1 MSDLSGSANPLARQ
15 LASLKVLSRLLAHEL
30 HTQGSTRSITLSRE
44 EVNEMKTTLDLFIED
59 ASRRLGG
66 SRATSG
72 APTTVNQVELT
83 SRGETALVPAR
94 N

>member
-1 MSDLSGSANPLARQ
+1 MSDLTGSANPLVRQ

-30 HTQGSTRSITLSRE
+30 HTQGSTRSVTLSRE
-44 EVNEMKTTLDLFIED
+44 EVNEMKTTLDLFIEE
-59 ASRRLGG
+59 AGKRLGG
-66 SRATSG
+66 SRLSQSSG
-72 APTTVNQVELT
+72 TVSQVELT

>member
-1 MSDLSGSANPLARQ
+1 MSDLTGSANPLVRQ

-30 HTQGSTRSITLSRE
+30 HTQGSTRSVTLSRE
-44 EVNEMKTTLDLFIED
+44 EVNEMKTTLDLFIEE
-59 ASRRLGG
+59 AGKRLGG
-66 SRATSG
+66 SRLSQGSG
-72 APTTVNQVELT
+72 TVSQVELT